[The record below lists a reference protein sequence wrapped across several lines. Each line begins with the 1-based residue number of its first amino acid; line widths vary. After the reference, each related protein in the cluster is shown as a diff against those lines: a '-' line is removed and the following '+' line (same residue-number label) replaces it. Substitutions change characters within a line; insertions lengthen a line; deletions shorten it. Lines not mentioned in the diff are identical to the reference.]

1 MLLVSSR
8 HTEPHAC
15 AGTSPPLTLHTDHTG
30 LAEMAALFPPEVAAP
45 AVSQGKSFPYV
56 HAAALFRTLAAP
68 NGTSAWP
75 VFEHMWMLEQD
86 VAWRGDLLEVVRR
99 YNAWP
104 ADFTGRKLHERTAL
118 SGWGPANVHTNWPG
132 LNTSTSAVRLA
143 ADVFV
148 SRYSRRFVA
157 ALGDALAAGRAGFSE
172 WFPRTLCAH
181 YLNSDSSHATEFT
194 GGDTSLRQLV
204 PSWDPA
210 WRCTELDMMS
220 TPELLGTP
228 FEVEHH
234 APPGWWVDDD
244 GDAAAPPQLFHPVK
258 VRRTRRRG
266 AS

>member
-1 MLLVSSR
+1 
-8 HTEPHAC
+8 
-15 AGTSPPLTLHTDHTG
+15 
-30 LAEMAALFPPEVAAP
+30 
-45 AVSQGKSFPYV
+45 
-56 HAAALFRTLAAP
+56 
-68 NGTSAWP
+68 
-75 VFEHMWMLEQD
+75 MLEQD

-99 YNAWP
+99 YNTWP
-104 ADFTGRKLHERTAL
+104 ADFTGRKLHERTGE
-118 SGWGPANVHTNWPG
+118 SWSPANWHTSWPG
-132 LNTSTSAVRLA
+132 LNTSTAAVRLA

-181 YLNSDSSHATEFT
+181 YLNPDSGHATEFT
-194 GGDTSLRQLV
+194 GGDSASLRQLV

-210 WRCTELDMMS
+210 WRCTEVDMMT

-244 GDAAAPPQLFHPVK
+244 DDAAAPPQLFHPVK
-258 VRRTRRRG
+258 VRRTRRHG